1 MKPNI
6 RQLVSAFFPAG
17 LLLASA
23 FMAAGN
29 AAAADGQYGQRAVR
43 NYDTYC
49 VQCHGINRNGRGI
62 NSRDMSVQP
71 RDHSDAKGMG
81 DIPDEEI
88 FRVIK
93 EGGLAVNKSVLMPAW
108 GNVMNDDE
116 IKELVAY
123 LRHVCNCGKSN

>member
-1 MKPNI
+1 
-6 RQLVSAFFPAG
+6 LA
-17 LLLASA
+17 LLALLPGA
-23 FMAAGN
+23 LALGDAG
-29 AAAADGQYGQRAVR
+29 AADGQYSERAVR

-62 NSRDMSVQP
+62 NSRDMPVQP

-81 DIPDEEI
+81 GIPNEEL

-108 GNVMNDDE
+108 GNVMNDEE
-116 IKELVAY
+116 IRELVGY
-123 LRHVCNCGKSN
+123 LRHVCNCGLDK

>member
-1 MKPNI
+1 MKTNFGQRLP
-6 RQLVSAFFPAG
+6 
-17 LLLASA
+17 LLLKGALLLGSSL
-23 FMAAGN
+23 MLAGP
-29 AAAADGQYGQRAVR
+29 AAAAEAYTERALR

-81 DIPDEEI
+81 DIPNEEI

-108 GNVMNDDE
+108 GNVMNDEE
-116 IKELVAY
+116 IRELVAY
-123 LRHVCNCGKSN
+123 LRFVCKCGSTN

>member
-1 MKPNI
+1 MNT
-6 RQLVSAFFPAG
+6 RQFASAFF
-17 LLLASA
+17 
-23 FMAAGN
+23 MAVLTITSYFVFAGN
-29 AAAADGQYGQRAVR
+29 AAAADEQYAKAAR

-49 VQCHGINRNGRGI
+49 VQCHGINHNGRGI

-81 DIPDEEI
+81 GIPDDDL

-108 GNVMNDDE
+108 GNVMNDTE
-116 IKELVAY
+116 IRELVAY
-123 LRHVCNCGKSN
+123 LRFVCKCGSNK

>member
-1 MKPNI
+1 MTI
-6 RQLVSAFFPAG
+6 RQLGSAFFLAG
-17 LLLASA
+17 LLLASSL
-23 FMAAGN
+23 MTAGN
-29 AAAADGQYGQRAVR
+29 AAATDAQYSEQAVR

>member
-1 MKPNI
+1 MKMNF
-6 RQLVSAFFPAG
+6 RQRAPAFLQTG
-17 LLLASA
+17 LFLASC
-23 FMAAGN
+23 FLVAGH
-29 AAAADGQYGQRAVR
+29 AAAEEPNTKRAVR

-71 RDHSDAKGMG
+71 RDHGDAKGMG
-81 DIPDEEI
+81 GIPDEEI

-108 GNVMNDDE
+108 GNVMNDEE

-123 LRHVCNCGKSN
+123 LRFVCNCGLGK